1 MPFGCPPTF
10 RDPGW
15 RSLVILLIY
24 GYQGLIAGFGLTVL
38 PNYFAEM
45 GATPAAI
52 GGYIAMIGLPWI
64 LQPLWGPLVDG
75 HGRSHMGGRRS
86 WVLLALAGA
95 VASLGGLGFAGSG
108 PSALPW
114 FGLVLLVH
122 SGFAS
127 LLDAAVDAM
136 IIDCVPLKRFGQATA
151 LTRTG
156 FVTGTALGALLFS
169 WVLPGY
175 GLAVA
180 STLLMLFGAAAG
192 LVALLVRET
201 GTDVLLSLRCHPLAD
216 PMRASRTTYGSLV
229 GQMFQQMRQ
238 RGTIA
243 LLALCVAE
251 EFATATFGVH
261 LGVGMIQDGGW
272 DAASLSRLQGGLT
285 LVGGTVGALSIG
297 HWSDRIGHHTM
308 LRLLLG
314 ACALAYLVAG
324 LMVLTPHVAWRSA
337 TAMTLSSIVPALV
350 FVALAPTVMRRSR
363 GVGAATQFAL
373 FMAALN
379 TGGILGSAASGPVGA
394 VLASWQIA
402 LGGACIFLACTA
414 ATFRMHILVA
424 EP

>member
-1 MPFGCPPTF
+1 MLFRSPPTF

-24 GYQGLIAGFGLTVL
+24 GYQGLIAGFGLTAL
-38 PNYFAEM
+38 PNYFAEL

-52 GGYIAMIGLPWI
+52 GGYMAMIGLPWI
-64 LQPLWGPLVDG
+64 LQPLWGPLVDA
-75 HGRSHMGGRRS
+75 HGRSHMGRRRS
-86 WVLLALAGA
+86 WILLALTGA
-95 VASLGGLGFAGSG
+95 LASLASLGFAGSG

-114 FGLVLLVH
+114 FGLILLVH

-127 LLDAAVDAM
+127 LLDTAVDAM
-136 IIDCVPLKRFGQATA
+136 IIDCVPLERFGQVTA

-169 WVLPGY
+169 WVIPTY
-175 GLAVA
+175 GLAAA
-180 STLLMLFGAAAG
+180 SALLMFLGTVAG
-192 LVALLVRET
+192 LAALLVRET
-201 GTDVLLSLRCHPLAD
+201 GADVLLSLRRHPLTD
-216 PMRASRTTYGSLV
+216 STRASRAAYGSLV
-229 GQMFQQMRQ
+229 GQVFREMRQ

-261 LGVGMIQDGGW
+261 LGVGMIQGGGW
-272 DAASLSRLQGGLT
+272 DAVSLSRLQGGLT
-285 LVGGTVGALSIG
+285 LVGGTLGALSIG

-314 ACALAYLVAG
+314 ASAVAYLVAAW
-324 LMVLTPHVAWRSA
+324 MVLTPHVAWRSA
-337 TAMTLSSIVPALV
+337 TAMTLSSVVPALV

-379 TGGILGSAASGPVGA
+379 TGGILGSAASGPIGT

-402 LGGACIFLACTA
+402 VGGACILLACTV
-414 ATFRMHILVA
+414 VA
-424 EP
+424 LQKHTLTAQS